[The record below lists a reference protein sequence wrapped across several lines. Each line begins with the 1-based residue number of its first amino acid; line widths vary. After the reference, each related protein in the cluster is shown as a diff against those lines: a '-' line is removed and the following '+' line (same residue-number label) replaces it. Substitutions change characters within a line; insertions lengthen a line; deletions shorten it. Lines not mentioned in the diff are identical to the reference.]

1 MRTALVLLALVCL
14 AGCGVT
20 AEDEPEPIT
29 TPVPTSTPT
38 VASRPASPTPCP
50 PGSSASRQVQPPQTP
65 TQ

>member
-1 MRTALVLLALVCL
+1 MKTVLALLTTLCL

-29 TPVPTSTPT
+29 TPVPTATPT
-38 VASRPASPTPCP
+38 VSSRPASTAPCP
-50 PGSSASRQVQPPQTP
+50 PESSASRQVQPTATP

>member
-1 MRTALVLLALVCL
+1 MKIALALLAILCL

-29 TPVPTSTPT
+29 TPVPTATPT
-38 VASRPASPTPCP
+38 VASRPASTTPCP
-50 PGSSASRQVQPPQTP
+50 PESSASRQVQPPAAP